1 MLRASIKLFKIF
13 GIEIRLDYSWF
24 IIFAL
29 LIYYFGFS
37 YLPAFL
43 PNLNKGLIAIITVIT
58 VLLFFFSILFHE
70 VSHSVVAKKKG
81 IKVSRISLFIF
92 GGMSEIEKEPDQPI
106 TELLMSLAGP
116 IASFVISGVFA
127 IIWFFTRN
135 ISAISIHAGYLT
147 LTNLI
152 LGIFNLLPGYPLD
165 GGRVLRSII
174 WKATNNLKKATFIA
188 STVGRIIGFLMI
200 AVGIYFI
207 FTNNF
212 LNGIWLAFI
221 GWFLQSSAYLSYRQ
235 LIFDSSI
242 KGFKVKDIMNTNI
255 VAIKRDTNVG
265 EIVNNY
271 FMKYK
276 FGIFPVVDNHD
287 NRKLIGFISIHDIKS
302 VPREQWDSTDA
313 MDIAE
318 EVKENETISS
328 EAEANEAIRQMSK
341 YNLNHLVILS
351 DKKLNG
357 MITKSDILQFMQLYS
372 ELH

>member
-1 MLRASIKLFKIF
+1 
-13 GIEIRLDYSWF
+13 
-24 IIFAL
+24 
-29 LIYYFGFS
+29 
-37 YLPAFL
+37 
-43 PNLNKGLIAIITVIT
+43 
-58 VLLFFFSILFHE
+58 
-70 VSHSVVAKKKG
+70 
-81 IKVSRISLFIF
+81 
-92 GGMSEIEKEPDQPI
+92 MSEIEKEPDQPI

-135 ISAISIHAGYLT
+135 IPAISIPAGYLT
-147 LTNLI
+147 FINLF

-242 KGFKVKDIMNTNI
+242 KGFKVKDMMNTNI
-255 VAIKRDTNVG
+255 VIIKRDTTVG

-287 NRKLIGFISIHDIKS
+287 NKKLIGFISIHDIKS

-351 DKKLNG
+351 DKKLKG
-357 MITKSDILQFMQLYS
+357 MITKSDILQFIHLYS